1 MAARIFNGVTAGHGF
16 PELKFRITRIKIME
30 VFHLTTKIKAP
41 KTKSERKNHTMA
53 VAFALPAAVFSLAL
67 IIYPLFTTIKLSFQN
82 VKFIGSLT
90 DDTSGFTVQ
99 NYTKLFANSDFWSAL
114 GRSILFTFI
123 ALSVSFLIGLGLAL
137 LLNKKFHFQKL
148 VRTLILLAWPIP
160 GVIVGLLFTWMFD
173 GNYGIINVILK
184 SLHLIDQNVK
194 WISTGNTAMITVIT
208 AAIWKS
214 YPFFTLTLL
223 AGLKG
228 ISEDY
233 YESASID
240 GANAWHRFTKITLPA
255 LQSVIVTSLL
265 LNGLWIFR
273 NYDLVYTITGGGPNQ
288 ATETL
293 PLLLYN
299 QAFKYYNMGYAS
311 TIGMISLLVC
321 SVFVV
326 LAMPSL
332 KKQFY

>member
-1 MAARIFNGVTAGHGF
+1 MERSGLLNGKV
-16 PELKFRITRIKIME
+16 
-30 VFHLTTKIKAP
+30 
-41 KTKSERKNHTMA
+41 KTKMERKNHIMA
-53 VAFALPAAVFSLAL
+53 VAFVLPAAIFSLTL
-67 IIYPLFTTIKLSFQN
+67 IIYPLFTTIKLSFQD

-90 DDTSGFTVQ
+90 DGTTELTIA
-99 NYTKLFANSDFWSAL
+99 NYAKLFSNAEFWSAL
-114 GRSILFTFI
+114 KRSVVFTAL

-137 LLNKKFHFQKL
+137 LLNKKFRFQKC

-160 GVIVGLLFTWMFD
+160 GVVVGLLFIWLFD
-173 GNYGIINVILK
+173 GNYGIINTILK
-184 SLHLIDQNVK
+184 SLHIIDRNIK
-194 WISTGNTAMITVIT
+194 WLAAGNTAMITVILAT
-208 AAIWKS
+208 IWKS

-233 YESASID
+233 YEAASID
-240 GANAWHRFTKITLPA
+240 GANTWQKFIRITLPA
-255 LQSVIVTSLL
+255 LRSVIVTSLL

-273 NYDLVYTITGGGPNQ
+273 NYDLVYSITGGGPNQ

-311 TIGMISLLVC
+311 AIGIICLLIC

-326 LAMPSL
+326 LAIPSL

>member
-1 MAARIFNGVTAGHGF
+1 M
-16 PELKFRITRIKIME
+16 
-30 VFHLTTKIKAP
+30 
-41 KTKSERKNHTMA
+41 KTKSEKRNHRMA
-53 VAFALPAAVFSLAL
+53 LAFALPAAIFSMLL
-67 IIYPLFTTIKLSFQN
+67 IIYPLFTTVKLSFQN

-90 DDTSGFTVQ
+90 DDPGLTLE
-99 NYTKLFANSDFWSAL
+99 NYTKLCSNTDFWNAL
-114 GRSILFTFI
+114 GRSVLFTFL
-123 ALSVSFLIGLGLAL
+123 ALSLSFLIGLGLAL
-137 LLNKKFHFQKL
+137 LLNKKFRFQKC

-160 GVIVGLLFTWMFD
+160 GVVVGLLFTWLFD
-173 GNYGIINVILK
+173 ANYGIINMILK
-184 SLHLIDQNVK
+184 SMHLIDRNVK
-194 WISTGNTAMITVIT
+194 WITMGNTAKITVIT
-208 AAIWKS
+208 ATIWKS

-228 ISEDY
+228 ISSDY
-233 YESASID
+233 YEAASID
-240 GANAWHRFTKITLPA
+240 GANGWQRFVNITLPA
-255 LQSVIVTSLL
+255 LKSVIVTSLL

-311 TIGMISLLVC
+311 AVGMVSLLVC
-321 SVFVV
+321 SVFVI

>member
-1 MAARIFNGVTAGHGF
+1 M
-16 PELKFRITRIKIME
+16 
-30 VFHLTTKIKAP
+30 
-41 KTKSERKNHTMA
+41 KTKSEKRNHRMA
-53 VAFALPAAVFSLAL
+53 LVFALPAAIFSMLL
-67 IIYPLFTTIKLSFQN
+67 IIYPLFTTVKLSFQN

-90 DDTSGFTVQ
+90 DDAGFTLE
-99 NYTKLFANSDFWSAL
+99 NYIKLCSNTDFWNAL
-114 GRSILFTFI
+114 GRSVLFTFL
-123 ALSVSFLIGLGLAL
+123 ALLLSFLIGLGRAL
-137 LLNKKFHFQKL
+137 LLNKKFRFQKC

-160 GVIVGLLFTWMFD
+160 GVIVGLLFTWLFD
-173 GNYGIINVILK
+173 ANYGIINIILK
-184 SLHLIDQNVK
+184 SMHLIDRNVK
-194 WISTGNTAMITVIT
+194 WITMGNTAKITVIT
-208 AAIWKS
+208 ATIWKS

-228 ISEDY
+228 ISSDY
-233 YESASID
+233 YEAASID
-240 GANAWHRFTKITLPA
+240 GANGWQRFVNITLPA
-255 LQSVIVTSLL
+255 LKSVIVTSLL

-311 TIGMISLLVC
+311 AVGMVSLLVC
-321 SVFVV
+321 SVFVI

>member
-1 MAARIFNGVTAGHGF
+1 MGGVFLAAKV
-16 PELKFRITRIKIME
+16 RIK
-30 VFHLTTKIKAP
+30 AN
-41 KTKSERKNHTMA
+41 KSEKKNHAMA
-53 VAFALPAAVFSLAL
+53 VSFALPAAVFSLAL
-67 IIYPLFTTIKLSFQN
+67 IIYPLFTTIKMSFQDI
-82 VKFIGSLT
+82 KFIGSLSEDKT
-90 DDTSGFTVQ
+90 GFTLA
-99 NYTKLFANSDFWSAL
+99 NYTKLFSNSDFWNAL
-114 GRSILFTFI
+114 GRSVMFTFI
-123 ALSVSFLIGLGLAL
+123 ALSLSFLIGLGLAI
-137 LLNKKFHFQKL
+137 LLNKKFRFQKL

-160 GVIVGLLFTWMFD
+160 GVIVGLLFSWMFD
-173 GNYGIINVILK
+173 GNYGIINTILK
-184 SLHLIDQNVK
+184 SLNLIDQNIK
-194 WISTGNTAMITVIT
+194 WLSGGNSAMITVIT
-208 AAIWKS
+208 STIWKS

-228 ISEDY
+228 ISSDY
-233 YESASID
+233 YEAASID
-240 GANAWHRFTKITLPA
+240 GANAWQRFTKITLPA

-288 ATETL
+288 ATETM

-311 TIGMISLLVC
+311 TIGIISLLVC
-321 SVFVV
+321 SIFVI

>member
-1 MAARIFNGVTAGHGF
+1 M
-16 PELKFRITRIKIME
+16 
-30 VFHLTTKIKAP
+30 
-41 KTKSERKNHTMA
+41 
-53 VAFALPAAVFSLAL
+53 
-67 IIYPLFTTIKLSFQN
+67 
-82 VKFIGSLT
+82 
-90 DDTSGFTVQ
+90 
-99 NYTKLFANSDFWSAL
+99 DFWNAL
-114 GRSILFTFI
+114 GRSVLFTFL
-123 ALSVSFLIGLGLAL
+123 ALSLSFLIGLGLAL
-137 LLNKKFHFQKL
+137 LLNKKFRFQKC

-160 GVIVGLLFTWMFD
+160 GVIVGLLFTWLFD
-173 GNYGIINVILK
+173 ANYGIMNVILK
-184 SLHLIDQNVK
+184 SLRLIEKNVK
-194 WISTGNTAMITVIT
+194 WITMGNTAKITVIT
-208 AAIWKS
+208 ATIWKS

-228 ISEDY
+228 ISSDY
-233 YESASID
+233 YEAASID
-240 GANAWHRFTKITLPA
+240 GANAWQRFLHITLPA
-255 LQSVIVTSLL
+255 LKSVIVTSLL

-311 TIGMISLLVC
+311 AVGMVSLLVC
-321 SVFVV
+321 SVFVI

>member
-1 MAARIFNGVTAGHGF
+1 MTA
-16 PELKFRITRIKIME
+16 TIK
-30 VFHLTTKIKAP
+30 VR
-41 KTKSERKNHTMA
+41 KSISEKKNHRMA
-53 VAFALPAAVFSLAL
+53 VVFALPAALFSLAL
-67 IIYPLFTTIKLSFQN
+67 IIYPLFTTIKLSFQD
-82 VKFIGSLT
+82 VKFIGSRT
-90 DDTSGFTVQ
+90 DNMSGFTME
-99 NYTKLFANSDFWSAL
+99 NYTKLFSNTDFWNAL
-114 GRSILFTFI
+114 GRSVLFTFI
-123 ALSVSFLIGLGLAL
+123 ALSLSFLIGLGLAL
-137 LLNKKFHFQKL
+137 LLNKRFHFQKL

-160 GVIVGLLFTWMFD
+160 GVIVGLLFTWLFD
-173 GNYGIINVILK
+173 GNYGIINTILK
-184 SLHLIDQNVK
+184 SLHLIDQNIK
-194 WISTGNTAMITVIT
+194 WLSTGNTAMITVIT
-208 AAIWKS
+208 ATIWKS

-228 ISEDY
+228 ISADY
-233 YESASID
+233 YEAASID
-240 GANAWHRFTKITLPA
+240 GANAWQRFKNITLPA

-311 TIGMISLLVC
+311 TIGMVSLFVC
-321 SVFVV
+321 SLFVI

>member
-1 MAARIFNGVTAGHGF
+1 
-16 PELKFRITRIKIME
+16 
-30 VFHLTTKIKAP
+30 
-41 KTKSERKNHTMA
+41 MA
-53 VAFALPAAVFSLAL
+53 VVFALPAAVFSLAL
-67 IIYPLFTTIKLSFQN
+67 IIYPLFTTIKLSFQD

-90 DDTSGFTVQ
+90 DGAAGLTIA
-99 NYTKLFANSDFWSAL
+99 NYTKLFSNSDFWSAL
-114 GRSILFTFI
+114 GRSVIFTFF
-123 ALSVSFLIGLGLAL
+123 ALSISFLIGLGLAL
-137 LLNKKFHFQKL
+137 LLNKRFHFQKG

-160 GVIVGLLFTWMFD
+160 GVIVGLLFTWLFD

-184 SLHLIDQNVK
+184 SLHIIDQNVK
-194 WISTGNTAMITVIT
+194 WISTGNTAVITVIT
-208 AAIWKS
+208 ATIWKS

-233 YESASID
+233 YEAAGID
-240 GANAWHRFTKITLPA
+240 GANAWQKFKTITLPA

-311 TIGMISLLVC
+311 TVGMISLLVC
-321 SVFVV
+321 SIFVI

>member
-1 MAARIFNGVTAGHGF
+1 MAA
-16 PELKFRITRIKIME
+16 
-30 VFHLTTKIKAP
+30 KIKVL
-41 KTKSERKNHTMA
+41 KTKSERKNHAMA
-53 VAFALPAAVFSLAL
+53 VTFALPAAVFSLAL
-67 IIYPLFTTIKLSFQN
+67 IIYPLFTTIKLSFQD

-90 DDTSGFTVQ
+90 DDVKGFTVD
-99 NYTKLFANSDFWSAL
+99 NYTKLFFNADFWNAL
-114 GRSILFTFI
+114 ARSIMFTFF
-123 ALSVSFLIGLGLAL
+123 ALSVSFLIGLGLAI

-160 GVIVGLLFTWMFD
+160 GVIVGILFTWLFD
-173 GNYGIINVILK
+173 GNYGIINTILK
-184 SLHLIDQNVK
+184 SLHIIDQNVK
-194 WISTGNTAMITVIT
+194 WISSGNTAMITVVT
-208 AAIWKS
+208 AMIWKS

-233 YESASID
+233 YEAAGID
-240 GANAWHRFTKITLPA
+240 GANAWQKFTKITLPA

-311 TIGMISLLVC
+311 TIGMICLLVC

>member
-1 MAARIFNGVTAGHGF
+1 M
-16 PELKFRITRIKIME
+16 
-30 VFHLTTKIKAP
+30 
-41 KTKSERKNHTMA
+41 KTKSEKRNHRMA
-53 VAFALPAAVFSLAL
+53 LAFALPAAIFSMLL
-67 IIYPLFTTIKLSFQN
+67 IIYPLFTTVKLSFQN

-90 DDTSGFTVQ
+90 DDPGFTLE
-99 NYTKLFANSDFWSAL
+99 NYTKLCSNTDFWNAL
-114 GRSILFTFI
+114 GRSVLFTFL
-123 ALSVSFLIGLGLAL
+123 ALSLSFLIGLGLAL
-137 LLNKKFHFQKL
+137 LLNKKFRFQKC

-160 GVIVGLLFTWMFD
+160 GVIVGLLFTWLFD
-173 GNYGIINVILK
+173 ANYGIINMILK
-184 SLHLIDQNVK
+184 SVHLIDRNVK
-194 WISTGNTAMITVIT
+194 WITMGNTAKITVIT
-208 AAIWKS
+208 ATIWKS

-228 ISEDY
+228 ISSDY
-233 YESASID
+233 YEAASID
-240 GANAWHRFTKITLPA
+240 GANGWQRFVNITLPA
-255 LQSVIVTSLL
+255 LKSVIVTSLL

-311 TIGMISLLVC
+311 AVGMVSLLVC
-321 SVFVV
+321 SVFVI

>member
-1 MAARIFNGVTAGHGF
+1 M
-16 PELKFRITRIKIME
+16 
-30 VFHLTTKIKAP
+30 
-41 KTKSERKNHTMA
+41 KTKSEKRNHTMA
-53 VAFALPAAVFSLAL
+53 VVFSLPAAVFSMLL
-67 IIYPLFTTIKLSFQN
+67 IIYPLFTTVKLSFQD

-90 DDTSGFTVQ
+90 DDSTGFTLG
-99 NYTKLFANSDFWSAL
+99 NYTKLCSNMDFWNAL
-114 GRSILFTFI
+114 GRSVLFTFL
-123 ALSVSFLIGLGLAL
+123 ALSLSFLIGLGLAL
-137 LLNKKFHFQKL
+137 LLNKKFRFQKC

-160 GVIVGLLFTWMFD
+160 GVIVGLLFTWLFD
-173 GNYGIINVILK
+173 ANYGIMNVILK
-184 SLHLIDQNVK
+184 SLHLIEKNVK
-194 WISTGNTAMITVIT
+194 WITMGNTAKITVIT
-208 AAIWKS
+208 ATIWKS

-228 ISEDY
+228 ISSDY
-233 YESASID
+233 YEAASID
-240 GANAWHRFTKITLPA
+240 GANAWQRFLHITLPA
-255 LQSVIVTSLL
+255 LKSVIVTSLL

-311 TIGMISLLVC
+311 AVGMVSLLVC
-321 SVFVV
+321 SVFVI

>member
-1 MAARIFNGVTAGHGF
+1 MTA
-16 PELKFRITRIKIME
+16 KR
-30 VFHLTTKIKAP
+30 
-41 KTKSERKNHTMA
+41 KTKSERKNHRMA
-53 VAFALPAAVFSLAL
+53 VIFALPAAAFSLIL
-67 IIYPLFTTIKLSFQN
+67 IIYPLVTTIKLSFQN
-82 VKFIGSLT
+82 VKFIGSLNDQGNGYT
-90 DDTSGFTVQ
+90 VSNYKKLFSNPDFWNALARSVGFT
-99 NYTKLFANSDFWSAL
+99 FAAL
-114 GRSILFTFI
+114 VL
-123 ALSVSFLIGLGLAL
+123 SFLIGLGLAL
-137 LLNKKFHFQKL
+137 LLNRRFRFQKL

-184 SLHLIDQNVK
+184 SFHLIDKNVK
-194 WISTGNTAMITVIT
+194 WLTGGTTAMITVIT
-208 AAIWKS
+208 ATIWKS

-228 ISEDY
+228 ISSDY
-233 YESASID
+233 YEAASID
-240 GANAWHRFTKITLPA
+240 GANAWQRFTSITLPA
-255 LQSVIVTSLL
+255 LHSVIITSLL

-299 QAFKYYNMGYAS
+299 QAFKYYKMGYAS
-311 TIGMISLLVC
+311 SVGIVSLIVC
-321 SVFVV
+321 SVFVI
-326 LAMPSL
+326 LSMPAL

>member
-1 MAARIFNGVTAGHGF
+1 MAGKR
-16 PELKFRITRIKIME
+16 
-30 VFHLTTKIKAP
+30 
-41 KTKSERKNHTMA
+41 KTKSERKNHIMA
-53 VAFALPAAVFSLAL
+53 VVFALPATVFSLVL
-67 IIYPLFTTIKLSFQN
+67 IIYPLFTTIKLSFQD

-90 DDTSGFTVQ
+90 DQGKGYTLS
-99 NYTKLFANSDFWSAL
+99 NYIKLFSNSDFWNAL
-114 GRSILFTFI
+114 GRSVIFTFI
-123 ALSVSFLIGLGLAL
+123 ALVLSFLIGLGLAL
-137 LLNKKFHFQKL
+137 LLNKQFQCQKL

-184 SLHLIDQNVK
+184 NLHIIDRNVK
-194 WISTGNTAMITVIT
+194 WLTSGSTAMVTVIT
-208 AAIWKS
+208 ATIWKS

-228 ISEDY
+228 ISSDF
-233 YESASID
+233 YEAASID
-240 GANAWHRFTKITLPA
+240 GANAWQRFTKITLPA
-255 LQSVIVTSLL
+255 LHSVIVTSLL

-299 QAFKYYNMGYAS
+299 QAFKYYKMGYAS
-311 TIGMISLLVC
+311 SIGIVSLLVC
-321 SVFVV
+321 SVFVI

>member
-1 MAARIFNGVTAGHGF
+1 MRG
-16 PELKFRITRIKIME
+16 E
-30 VFHLTTKIKAP
+30 VM
-41 KTKSERKNHTMA
+41 KTKSEKRNHTMA
-53 VAFALPAAVFSLAL
+53 VVFALPAAVFSMLL
-67 IIYPLFTTIKLSFQN
+67 IIYPLFTTVKLSFQD

-90 DDTSGFTVQ
+90 DDSTGFTLG
-99 NYTKLFANSDFWSAL
+99 NYTKLCSNMDFWNAL
-114 GRSILFTFI
+114 GRSVLFTFL
-123 ALSVSFLIGLGLAL
+123 ALSLSFLIGLGLAL
-137 LLNKKFHFQKL
+137 LLNKKFRFQKC

-160 GVIVGLLFTWMFD
+160 GVIVGLLFTWLFD
-173 GNYGIINVILK
+173 ANYGIMNVILK
-184 SLHLIDQNVK
+184 SLHLIEKNVK
-194 WISTGNTAMITVIT
+194 WITMGNTAKITVIT
-208 AAIWKS
+208 ATIWKS

-228 ISEDY
+228 ISSDY
-233 YESASID
+233 YEAASID
-240 GANAWHRFTKITLPA
+240 GANAWQRFLHITLPA
-255 LQSVIVTSLL
+255 LKSVIVTSLL

-311 TIGMISLLVC
+311 AVGMVSLLVC
-321 SVFVV
+321 SVFVI

>member
-1 MAARIFNGVTAGHGF
+1 M
-16 PELKFRITRIKIME
+16 
-30 VFHLTTKIKAP
+30 
-41 KTKSERKNHTMA
+41 KTKSEKRNHRMA
-53 VAFALPAAVFSLAL
+53 LAFALPAAIFSMLL
-67 IIYPLFTTIKLSFQN
+67 IIYPLITTVKLSFQN

-90 DDTSGFTVQ
+90 DDPVLTLE
-99 NYTKLFANSDFWSAL
+99 NYTKLCSNTDFWNAL
-114 GRSILFTFI
+114 GRSVLFTFL
-123 ALSVSFLIGLGLAL
+123 ALSLSFLIGLGLAL
-137 LLNKKFHFQKL
+137 LLNKKFRFQKC

-160 GVIVGLLFTWMFD
+160 GVIVGLLFTWLFD
-173 GNYGIINVILK
+173 ANYGIINMILK
-184 SLHLIDQNVK
+184 SMHLIDRNVK
-194 WISTGNTAMITVIT
+194 WITMGNTAKITVIT
-208 AAIWKS
+208 ATIWKS

-228 ISEDY
+228 ISSDY
-233 YESASID
+233 YEAASID
-240 GANAWHRFTKITLPA
+240 GANGWQRFVNITLPA
-255 LQSVIVTSLL
+255 LKSVIVTSLL

-311 TIGMISLLVC
+311 AVGMVSLLVC
-321 SVFVV
+321 SVFVI

>member
-1 MAARIFNGVTAGHGF
+1 MRG
-16 PELKFRITRIKIME
+16 E
-30 VFHLTTKIKAP
+30 VM
-41 KTKSERKNHTMA
+41 KTKSEKRNHTMA
-53 VAFALPAAVFSLAL
+53 VVFSLPAAVFSMLL
-67 IIYPLFTTIKLSFQN
+67 IIYPLFTTVKLSFQD

-90 DDTSGFTVQ
+90 DDSTGFTLG
-99 NYTKLFANSDFWSAL
+99 NYTKLCSNMDFWNAL
-114 GRSILFTFI
+114 GRSVLFTFL
-123 ALSVSFLIGLGLAL
+123 ALSLSFLIGLGLAL
-137 LLNKKFHFQKL
+137 LLNKKFRFQKC

-160 GVIVGLLFTWMFD
+160 GVIVGLLFTWLFD
-173 GNYGIINVILK
+173 ANYGIMNVILK
-184 SLHLIDQNVK
+184 SLHLIEKNVK
-194 WISTGNTAMITVIT
+194 WITMGNTAKITVIT
-208 AAIWKS
+208 ATIWKS

-228 ISEDY
+228 ISSDY
-233 YESASID
+233 YEAASID
-240 GANAWHRFTKITLPA
+240 GANAWQRFLHITLPA
-255 LQSVIVTSLL
+255 LKSVIVTSLL

-311 TIGMISLLVC
+311 AVGMVSLLVC
-321 SVFVV
+321 SVFVI

>member
-1 MAARIFNGVTAGHGF
+1 MRG
-16 PELKFRITRIKIME
+16 E
-30 VFHLTTKIKAP
+30 VM
-41 KTKSERKNHTMA
+41 KTKSEKRNHTMA
-53 VAFALPAAVFSLAL
+53 VVFSLPAAVFSMLL
-67 IIYPLFTTIKLSFQN
+67 IIYPLFTTVKLSFQD

-90 DDTSGFTVQ
+90 DDSTGFTLG
-99 NYTKLFANSDFWSAL
+99 NYTKLCSNMDFWNAL
-114 GRSILFTFI
+114 GRSVLFTFL
-123 ALSVSFLIGLGLAL
+123 ALSLSFLIGLGLAL
-137 LLNKKFHFQKL
+137 LLNKKFRFQKC
-148 VRTLILLAWPIP
+148 VRKLILLAWPIP
-160 GVIVGLLFTWMFD
+160 GVIVGLLFTWLFD
-173 GNYGIINVILK
+173 ANYGIMNVILK
-184 SLHLIDQNVK
+184 SLHLIEKNVK
-194 WISTGNTAMITVIT
+194 WITMGNTAKITVIT
-208 AAIWKS
+208 ATIWKS

-228 ISEDY
+228 ISSDY
-233 YESASID
+233 YEAASID
-240 GANAWHRFTKITLPA
+240 GANAWQRFLHITLPA
-255 LQSVIVTSLL
+255 LKSVIVTSLL

-311 TIGMISLLVC
+311 AVGMVSLLVC
-321 SVFVV
+321 SVFVI

>member
-1 MAARIFNGVTAGHGF
+1 MTA
-16 PELKFRITRIKIME
+16 
-30 VFHLTTKIKAP
+30 KIKVIR
-41 KTKSERKNHTMA
+41 TTSEKKNHRMA
-53 VAFALPAAVFSLAL
+53 VAFALPAAAFSLLL
-67 IIYPLFTTIKLSFQN
+67 IIYPLFTTIKLSFQD

-90 DDTSGFTVQ
+90 DDTAGFTIA
-99 NYTKLFANSDFWSAL
+99 NYTKLFSNADFWRAL
-114 GRSILFTFI
+114 GRSLIFTFS
-123 ALSVSFLIGLGLAL
+123 ALSISFLIGLVLAL
-137 LLNKKFHFQKL
+137 LLNKKFHCQKL

-160 GVIVGLLFTWMFD
+160 GVIVGLLFIWLFD
-173 GNYGIINVILK
+173 GNYGIINTILK
-184 SLHLIDQNVK
+184 SLHIIDQNVK
-194 WISTGNTAMITVIT
+194 WLSAGNTAMVTVIIAT
-208 AAIWKS
+208 IWKS

-233 YESASID
+233 YEAASID
-240 GANAWHRFTKITLPA
+240 GANAWQRFTNITLPA

-273 NYDLVYTITGGGPNQ
+273 NYDLIYTITGGGPNQ

-321 SVFVV
+321 SIFVV

>member
-1 MAARIFNGVTAGHGF
+1 MGGVLLAAKV
-16 PELKFRITRIKIME
+16 RIK
-30 VFHLTTKIKAP
+30 AN
-41 KTKSERKNHTMA
+41 KSEKKNHAMA
-53 VAFALPAAVFSLAL
+53 VTFALPAAVFSLAL
-67 IIYPLFTTIKLSFQN
+67 IIYPLFTTIKMSFQDI
-82 VKFIGSLT
+82 KFIGSLSEDKT
-90 DDTSGFTVQ
+90 GFTLA
-99 NYTKLFANSDFWSAL
+99 NYTKLFSNSDFWNAL
-114 GRSILFTFI
+114 GRSVMFTFI
-123 ALSVSFLIGLGLAL
+123 ALSLSFLIGLGLAI
-137 LLNKKFHFQKL
+137 LLNKKFRFQKL

-160 GVIVGLLFTWMFD
+160 GVIVGLLFSWMFD
-173 GNYGIINVILK
+173 GNYGIINTILK
-184 SLHLIDQNVK
+184 SLHLIDQNIK
-194 WISTGNTAMITVIT
+194 WLSGGNSAMITVIT
-208 AAIWKS
+208 STIWKS

-228 ISEDY
+228 ISSDY
-233 YESASID
+233 YEAASID
-240 GANAWHRFTKITLPA
+240 GANAWQRFTKITLPA

-288 ATETL
+288 ATETM

-311 TIGMISLLVC
+311 TIGIISLLVC
-321 SVFVV
+321 SVFVI

>member
-1 MAARIFNGVTAGHGF
+1 
-16 PELKFRITRIKIME
+16 
-30 VFHLTTKIKAP
+30 
-41 KTKSERKNHTMA
+41 MA
-53 VAFALPAAVFSLAL
+53 VAFALPAAVFSMLL
-67 IIYPLFTTIKLSFQN
+67 IIYPLFTTVKLSFQN

-90 DDTSGFTVQ
+90 DESAGFTIG
-99 NYTKLFANSDFWSAL
+99 NYTKLCSNTDFWNAL
-114 GRSILFTFI
+114 GRSVLFTFL
-123 ALSVSFLIGLGLAL
+123 ALSLSFLIGLGLAL
-137 LLNKKFHFQKL
+137 LLNKKFRFQKC

-160 GVIVGLLFTWMFD
+160 GVIVGLLFTWLFD
-173 GNYGIINVILK
+173 ANYGIMNVILK
-184 SLHLIDQNVK
+184 SLHLIEKNVK
-194 WISTGNTAMITVIT
+194 WITMGNTAKITVIT
-208 AAIWKS
+208 ATIWKS

-228 ISEDY
+228 ISSDY
-233 YESASID
+233 YEAASID
-240 GANAWHRFTKITLPA
+240 GANAWQRFVNITLPA
-255 LQSVIVTSLL
+255 LKSVIVTSLL

-311 TIGMISLLVC
+311 AVGMVSLLVC
-321 SVFVV
+321 SIFVI

-332 KKQFY
+332 RKQFY

>member
-1 MAARIFNGVTAGHGF
+1 
-16 PELKFRITRIKIME
+16 
-30 VFHLTTKIKAP
+30 
-41 KTKSERKNHTMA
+41 MA
-53 VAFALPAAVFSLAL
+53 VTFALPAAVFSLAL
-67 IIYPLFTTIKLSFQN
+67 IIYPLFTTIKLSFQD

-90 DDTSGFTVQ
+90 DDAKGFTVA
-99 NYTKLFANSDFWSAL
+99 NYTKLFSNTDFWNAL
-114 GRSILFTFI
+114 GRSVMFTFF
-123 ALSVSFLIGLGLAL
+123 ALSISFLIGLGLAL

-160 GVIVGLLFTWMFD
+160 GVIVGLLFTWLFD
-173 GNYGIINVILK
+173 GNYGIINTILK
-184 SLHLIDQNVK
+184 SLHMIDQNVK
-194 WISTGNTAMITVIT
+194 WISTGNTAMVTVIT
-208 AAIWKS
+208 AVIWKS

-233 YESASID
+233 YEAASID
-240 GANAWHRFTKITLPA
+240 GANAWQKFTKITLPA

-299 QAFKYYNMGYAS
+299 QAFKYYKMGYAS
-311 TIGMISLLVC
+311 TIGMVSLLVC
-321 SVFVV
+321 SIFVV

>member
-1 MAARIFNGVTAGHGF
+1 MTM
-16 PELKFRITRIKIME
+16 KTR
-30 VFHLTTKIKAP
+30 VR
-41 KTKSERKNHTMA
+41 KSISEKRNHRMA
-53 VAFALPAAVFSLAL
+53 VIFALPAAVFSLAL
-67 IIYPLFTTIKLSFQN
+67 IIYPLFTTIKLSFQD
-82 VKFIGSLT
+82 VKFIGSRT
-90 DDTSGFTVQ
+90 DDLSQFTTG
-99 NYTKLFANSDFWSAL
+99 NYTKLFSNTDFWNAL

-123 ALSVSFLIGLGLAL
+123 ALSLSFLLGLGLAL
-137 LLNKKFHFQKL
+137 LLNQRFRFQKA

-160 GVIVGLLFTWMFD
+160 GVVVGLLFTWLFD
-173 GNYGIINVILK
+173 GNYGIINTILK
-184 SLHLIDQNVK
+184 SLHMIDQNVK
-194 WISTGNTAMITVIT
+194 WLATGNMAMVTVIT
-208 AAIWKS
+208 ATIWKS

-228 ISEDY
+228 ISMDY
-233 YESASID
+233 YEAAGID
-240 GANAWHRFTKITLPA
+240 GANAWQKFRNITLPA

-311 TIGMISLLVC
+311 SIGMVSLLVC
-321 SVFVV
+321 SIFVV